1 MLRKHKVRK
10 ADSISDFA
18 NFVFI
23 ISENLC
29 NSWRKKLR
37 PLRKTLRSLRLNYNM
52 EFKQKI
58 HSHYLQMVQDRIDVF
73 RDMISALTEDS
84 KNDAK
89 GSAGDKHE
97 TALSMMHIEQEKLT
111 NKLKEAI
118 TQKAILDKIDAS
130 KTTENI
136 ILGSLVKANGIYLYV
151 SVALPKIAIDGI
163 NVIALSPQSP
173 LGSHLMGNK
182 VGFKFEINKTH
193 YTIESVL

>member
-1 MLRKHKVRK
+1 
-10 ADSISDFA
+10 
-18 NFVFI
+18 
-23 ISENLC
+23 
-29 NSWRKKLR
+29 
-37 PLRKTLRSLRLNYNM
+37 M

-58 HSHYLQMVQDRIDVF
+58 HSHYIQMVQDRIDVF

-111 NKLKEAI
+111 NKLKEAL

-130 KTTENI
+130 QIARNI
-136 ILGSLVKANGIYLYV
+136 ILGSLVQANGIYLYL
-151 SVALPKIAIDGI
+151 SVALPKITIDGI

-173 LGSHLMGNK
+173 LGTHLMGNIA
-182 VGFKFEINKTH
+182 GFQFEINKTH
-193 YTIESVL
+193 YTIENIE